1 MRRLSFLRIAVIALS
16 LPFAAT
22 AALAGGGHMG
32 GHAHY
37 EFGVPGKPDEVDRT
51 IQVSLEDVYFE
62 PETIDVKAGETI
74 RFVLTNNG
82 ELVHEF
88 NIGTPHMHAE
98 HQEEMQMMIDHGVLE
113 ADKINHEMMK
123 MEMADGTTMEHDDP
137 NSVLLESRET
147 AEIIWTFAKPMELEF
162 ACNIPGHYDA
172 GMAGSFQFVEK
183 LAQK

>member
-1 MRRLSFLRIAVIALS
+1 MKKLSFLSIPLIALS

-22 AALAGGGHMG
+22 AALAAGSHKG

-37 EFGVPGKPDEVDRT
+37 EFGAPGNPDEVNRT
-51 IQVSLEDVYFE
+51 IRVSLEDVYFE
-62 PETIDVKAGETI
+62 PESINVKAGETI

-98 HQEEMQMMIDHGVLE
+98 HQEEMQMMMDHGVLE
-113 ADKINHEMMK
+113 ADRINREMMK
-123 MEMADGTTMEHDDP
+123 MTMADGTTMEHEDP
-137 NSVLLESRET
+137 NSALLEPKET
-147 AEIIWTFAKPMELEF
+147 TEIVWKFAKPMELEF

-172 GMAGSFQFVEK
+172 GMAGSFRFVEK
-183 LAQK
+183 VALK